1 MINFKC
7 QAGKDFIIANIPIKQ
22 YNYVLAEEDLIME
35 LEKDG
40 LKSDSALGTI
50 RIADEVVS
58 IIAGLA
64 ATEIDGI
71 AGMSGGLVGGI
82 AEMLGRKNFSKGV
95 KVEVGEREAAID
107 LYIIV
112 KYGVRIPDVALA
124 AQENIKQ
131 AIENMTGL
139 SVVEVNVHVQ
149 GVNFPEEEE
158 KIEETR
164 VH

>member
-1 MINFKC
+1 M
-7 QAGKDFIIANIPIKQ
+7 
-22 YNYVLAEEDLIME
+22 AEERDLV
-35 LEKDG
+35 KNDTG
-40 LKSDSALGTI
+40 LGSIK
-50 RIADEVVS
+50 IADEVVS

-71 AGMSGGLVGGI
+71 AGMSGGLAGGI

-95 KVEVGEREAAID
+95 KVEVGEKEAAID

-124 AQENIKQ
+124 AQENIKR

-149 GVNFPEEEE
+149 GVNFPEEEDVPDE
-158 KIEETR
+158 VR

>member
-1 MINFKC
+1 
-7 QAGKDFIIANIPIKQ
+7 
-22 YNYVLAEEDLIME
+22 VE
-35 LEKDG
+35 EKDLVKVG
-40 LKSDSALGTI
+40 TGLGTVK
-50 RIADEVVS
+50 IADEVVS

-64 ATEIDGI
+64 ATEIEGI

-95 KVEVGEREAAID
+95 KVEVGEKEAAVD
-107 LYIIV
+107 LFIIV

-124 AQENIKQ
+124 AQENIKR

-149 GVNFPEEEE
+149 GVNFPEDEE
-158 KIEETR
+158 KAEETR
-164 VH
+164 VR